1 VEGARRGRRQ
11 ELSVEAQDL
20 SHYIEPAL
28 YDVAYAWH
36 TADIPFWVTRAQQ
49 AGGPVLEA
57 GCGTGRVLIP
67 TLKAGVDAEGFDLH
81 PGMLET
87 LKNKAAALGLSPR
100 VHLADMRDFTMARRF
115 ALITA
120 PFRGFMHLLTTED
133 QLRALCC
140 MREHLAP
147 GGSLVLNLFYPSF
160 EHMVEPGDQ
169 ERIEREFDHPETGLP
184 VALVSV
190 RREYDRVRQTLR
202 AEMELRESDARG
214 YAGAVHKHRFSLRW
228 TYRFEM
234 ELLLRAAGFAR
245 FEVLG
250 GFDGRPL
257 ERDTDEMV
265 WTAWKD

>member
-1 VEGARRGRRQ
+1 
-11 ELSVEAQDL
+11 VEAPDL
-20 SHYIEPAL
+20 AEYIEPRL
-28 YDVAYAWH
+28 YDVAYAWQ
-36 TADIPFWVTRAQQ
+36 TADIPFWVGRAKQ
-49 AGGPVLEA
+49 ARGPVLEA

-67 TLKAGVDAEGFDLH
+67 VLEAGVDAEGLDLH
-81 PGMLET
+81 PGMLEV
-87 LKNKAAALGLSPR
+87 LRKKAAARGLAPR
-100 VHLADMRDFTMARRF
+100 VHLADMRDFTMERRF
-115 ALITA
+115 ALIIV
-120 PFRGFMHLLTTED
+120 PFRAFMHLLTTED
-133 QLRALCC
+133 QLRALRC
-140 MREHLAP
+140 MREHLVA
-147 GGSLVLNLFYPSF
+147 GGALVLDLFYPSF
-160 EHMVEPGDQ
+160 ARIVQPGDE
-169 ERIEREFDHPETGLP
+169 ERVEREFPHPETGLP

-214 YAGAVHKHRFSLRW
+214 YAGAVHKHRFALRW

-234 ELLLRAAGFAR
+234 ELLLRTAGFPR